1 MTRRKMAEQMFNDV
15 MNALKDS
22 QNDLERTISGYT
34 SGSSDRI
41 PVDVIEGVNEII
53 VKADLPGLRKE
64 DIKIDISEY
73 NLEISG
79 QFQEEMLI
87 EGANYV
93 KRERRYGEIERMVD
107 LPAKIRI
114 DNAKAGFENGVLKVI
129 LPKMEIMEKESS
141 TIRVD

>member
-1 MTRRKMAEQMFNDV
+1 MAEQMFNDV

-34 SGSSDRI
+34 SGSSNRI
-41 PVDVIEGVNEII
+41 PVDVIEDINEII
-53 VKADLPGLRKE
+53 VKADLPGFKKE

-93 KRERRYGEIERMVD
+93 KRERRYGEIERVVD

-114 DNAKAGFENGVLKVI
+114 DDAKAGFENGVLKII
-129 LPKMEIMEKESS
+129 LPKMDIMEEKESS
-141 TIRVD
+141 KIRVD